1 VQVPLVDQNSVMD
14 GPEAVREHQRV
25 GKQEEQAD
33 PEERRE
39 RDERF
44 VNA

>member
-1 VQVPLVDQNSVMD
+1 LVDDKPVAD
-14 GPEAVREHQRV
+14 GPKAVREHQRV

-39 RDERF
+39 SDERF
-44 VNA
+44 VRA